1 MRKSWIIAG
10 LIAVGATAWV
20 ASGQFADS
28 STPEDEAAETPDQP
42 EAPPQMVRVRQVMA
56 EPMLSDITVQGRT
69 LADRMVT
76 VKNEEPGRV
85 MEVLVNRGDVVN
97 EGDLLIRLDPEDRE
111 VMVESAR
118 ALVTQREL
126 EFAAARR
133 LNDQGHSSDVTLLT
147 ARAALDAARAALR
160 SAEIALAN
168 CDIYAPFSGVV
179 DDRHVELGDYLDRGE
194 AVATVVDL
202 DPIRVVGQ
210 VSERYL
216 GVLETGTIAS
226 VRLIDDRFVEGP
238 ISFIGSIADETTRTF
253 RVEVE
258 VPNADGQVIQGL
270 TSELHLPIEEVTAH
284 RIPASVLS
292 LADDGTLGVK
302 AVDAEDVVQFHP
314 VRILGDSGSGIWL
327 GGLPDAFQLIVVGQ
341 EFVLP
346 GDRVEPVTVDEI
358 AISGDQ
364 PPIEG

>member
-28 STPEDEAAETPDQP
+28 STPADEAAEAQERPA
-42 EAPPQMVRVRQVMA
+42 APPPMVRVRQVTA
-56 EPMLSDITVQGRT
+56 EPMLSEITVQGRT
-69 LADRMVT
+69 LSDRTVT
-76 VKNEEPGRV
+76 VKNEESGRV
-85 MEVLVNRGDVVN
+85 MEVLVDRGDIVS

-147 ARAALDAARAALR
+147 ARAALDAARASLR

-168 CDIYAPFSGVV
+168 CDIHAPFDGVV
-179 DDRHVELGDYLDRGE
+179 DERHAELGDYLDRGE

-216 GVLETGTIAS
+216 GALETGAVAS

-302 AVDAEDVVQFHP
+302 SVDADDVVQFHP

-327 GGLPDAFQLIVVGQ
+327 GGLPEAFRLIVVGQ

-346 GDRVEPVTVDEI
+346 GDRVNPVTADEI
-358 AISGDQ
+358 AVSSDQ
-364 PPIEG
+364 TQTEG